1 MTDKLIKGFTCGAMD
16 VFHAGHVLMMEDCK
30 RHCDYLIVGLH
41 TNPQLDRADKNKP
54 IQSVVERYIQLRGS
68 KFVDE
73 IIPYETESDLIEILK
88 GIDYD
93 IRFVGDDW
101 KDKPFKF
108 RRRTLEVFQAPPEF
122 QHLVGL
128 AYNEYLGKLNFFFK
142 VSLSQLIRFS

>member
-1 MTDKLIKGFTCGAMD
+1 MADRLIKGFTCGAMD

-41 TNPQLDRADKNKP
+41 TNPQLDRAEKNKP

-73 IIPYETESDLIEILK
+73 IIPYETESDLVEILK

-93 IRFVGDDW
+93 VRFVGDDW
-101 KDKPFKF
+101 KDKPF
-108 RRRTLEVFQAPPEF
+108 TGHDLPG
-122 QHLVGL
+122 HLNKVM
-128 AYNEYLGKLNFFFK
+128 YNSRKHDYSSSALRQRVAEAHPNKKKKKGK
-142 VSLSQLIRFS
+142 

>member
-1 MTDKLIKGFTCGAMD
+1 MAEKLIKGFTCGAMD

-41 TNPQLDRADKNKP
+41 TNPQLDRAEKNKP

-101 KDKPFKF
+101 KDKPF
-108 RRRTLEVFQAPPEF
+108 TGHDLPG
-122 QHLVGL
+122 HLDKVM
-128 AYNEYLGKLNFFFK
+128 YNSRKHDYSSSALRHRVAEGELREKKSKNNK
-142 VSLSQLIRFS
+142 

>member
-1 MTDKLIKGFTCGAMD
+1 MVDKLIKGFTCGAMD

-41 TNPQLDRADKNKP
+41 TNPRLDRAEKNKP

-93 IRFVGDDW
+93 VRFVGDDW
-101 KDKPFKF
+101 KDKPFTGHDLPGHLNKVMYNSRKPDYSSSAL
-108 RRRTLEVFQAPPEF
+108 RRRVAEGE
-122 QHLVGL
+122 
-128 AYNEYLGKLNFFFK
+128 KK
-142 VSLSQLIRFS
+142 SKKSK

>member
-1 MTDKLIKGFTCGAMD
+1 MGQL
-16 VFHAGHVLMMEDCK
+16 DCQEQLACHFGRLLLD
-30 RHCDYLIVGLH
+30 RHWDYLIVGLH
-41 TNPQLDRADKNKP
+41 TNPQLDRAEKNKP

-101 KDKPFKF
+101 KDKPF
-108 RRRTLEVFQAPPEF
+108 TGHDLPG
-122 QHLVGL
+122 HLDKVM
-128 AYNEYLGKLNFFFK
+128 YNSRKHDYSSSALRHRVAEGELREKKSKNNK
-142 VSLSQLIRFS
+142 

>member
-1 MTDKLIKGFTCGAMD
+1 MTDKRIKGFTCGAMD

-88 GIDYD
+88 GIDYNV
-93 IRFVGDDW
+93 RFVGDDW
-101 KDKPFKF
+101 KDKPFTGYDLPNHLNKVIYNSRKHDYSSSDL
-108 RRRTLEVFQAPPEF
+108 RRRVAEGETKEKK
-122 QHLVGL
+122 
-128 AYNEYLGKLNFFFK
+128 NKN
-142 VSLSQLIRFS
+142 

>member
-1 MTDKLIKGFTCGAMD
+1 MVDKLIKGFTCGAMD

-41 TNPQLDRADKNKP
+41 TNPQLDRPDKNKP
-54 IQSVVERYIQLRGS
+54 VQSVVERYIQLRGS

-101 KDKPFKF
+101 KGDPMWIELEKKLAVHNARIEYFKY
-108 RRRTLEVFQAPPEF
+108 TE
-122 QHLVGL
+122 
-128 AYNEYLGKLNFFFK
+128 K
-142 VSLSQLIRFS
+142 VSSTKFTEILQSIHDNKEGL